1 MLNNK
6 EDKEAVINNLW
17 QLKYRS
23 SYMGISVTSDYT
35 QREKLQIK
43 ELHNKAKEM
52 NNEEVDGNFK
62 WRVRGTPSKGLFL
75 KKFEAS

>member
-1 MLNNK
+1 
-6 EDKEAVINNLW
+6 
-17 QLKYRS
+17 
-23 SYMGISVTSDYT
+23 MGISVTSDYT
-35 QREKLQIK
+35 QRERLQIK